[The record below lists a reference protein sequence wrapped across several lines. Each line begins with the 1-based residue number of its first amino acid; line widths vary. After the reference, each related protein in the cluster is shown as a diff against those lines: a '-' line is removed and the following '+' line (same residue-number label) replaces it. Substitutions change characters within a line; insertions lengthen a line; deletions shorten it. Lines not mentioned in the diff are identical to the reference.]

1 MKHTSNVR
9 IVALVAAVL
18 TLTMTSRAG
27 AEEQFDPTQY
37 VNPFVGTAEHGHTF
51 PGATVP
57 FGMVQLSPDTG
68 TEGWD
73 WCSGYHWSDRSL
85 LGFSHTHL
93 SGTGCP
99 DLGDILLVPQSGQL
113 KLDPG
118 SKENPERATGVASRM
133 MTSMPA
139 QVIMPSI

>member
-1 MKHTSNVR
+1 
-9 IVALVAAVL
+9 
-18 TLTMTSRAG
+18 
-27 AEEQFDPTQY
+27 
-37 VNPFVGTAEHGHTF
+37 
-51 PGATVP
+51 
-57 FGMVQLSPDTG
+57 
-68 TEGWD
+68 
-73 WCSGYHWSDRSL
+73 L